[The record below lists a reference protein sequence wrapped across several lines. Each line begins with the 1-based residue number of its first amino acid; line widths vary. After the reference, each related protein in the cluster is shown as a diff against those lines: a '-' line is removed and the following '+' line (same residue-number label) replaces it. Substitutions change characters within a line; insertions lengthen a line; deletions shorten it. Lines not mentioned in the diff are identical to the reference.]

1 MVQIRH
7 LLIACVVACGAGG
20 ALAQG
25 PAVPQA
31 APMPKRYPQP
41 IRVGSII
48 GQDLLQP
55 VEAQP
60 VLGHIQAVRQGP
72 DGAVTVIVMLGS
84 ILGTGLSTGGRTVAL
99 PSDMV
104 AYLGPQ
110 LALTGYT
117 PEQLRNL
124 AAAPDGPDLPPDAVV
139 PLPITKPF
147 H

>member
-1 MVQIRH
+1 MVQMRR
-7 LLIACVVACGAGG
+7 LLIACVVACGASG

-25 PAVPQA
+25 PAVPQT

-60 VLGHIQAVRQGP
+60 VLGHVQAVRQAFG
-72 DGAVTVIVMLGS
+72 GTVTVIVKLGS
-84 ILGTGLSTGGRTVAL
+84 ILGTGIGPGGRVVAL
-99 PSDMV
+99 PSEMI

-117 PEQLRNL
+117 PDELRNL
-124 AAAPDGPDLPPDAVV
+124 ATAPDGPDLPPDAVV
-139 PLPITKPF
+139 LLPITKPF